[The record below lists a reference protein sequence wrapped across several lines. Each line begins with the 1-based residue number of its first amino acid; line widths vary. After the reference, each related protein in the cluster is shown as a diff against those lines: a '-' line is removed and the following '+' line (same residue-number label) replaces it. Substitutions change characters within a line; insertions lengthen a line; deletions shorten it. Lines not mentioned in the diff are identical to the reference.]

1 MFHQIFIINGVSQII
16 IHFSIL
22 KFQTEKNVLFFLN
35 YKMTLVRVVTQTT
48 VLEPTS
54 TGKGDD
60 MQWRHADMTV

>member
-1 MFHQIFIINGVSQII
+1 
-16 IHFSIL
+16 
-22 KFQTEKNVLFFLN
+22 
-35 YKMTLVRVVTQTT
+35 MTLVRVVTQTT